1 MTPDHSSLEAQLSK
15 LTPSPLDSALLER
28 LEACTDG
35 SITTLTPTELQFEAS
50 LRKTRPQALPQ
61 DLLAD
66 LEGIFS
72 GVPFAQ
78 NEKVVLFPKSS
89 AKSGKIA
96 RFPRPMWAAAAA
108 VALIG
113 AASALLMPSRQEQ
126 APIAQ
131 ASASAPSAP
140 VKNNS
145 NIVPAGYN
153 DEGVIWNQNDQ
164 PRRVLRVRYDDYIL
178 KTDATGKQ
186 VKILTPRY
194 EYVLIPEKAD

>member
-1 MTPDHSSLEAQLSK
+1 MTPDHSSLETQLNK

-66 LEGIFS
+66 LEGIFA

-78 NEKVVLFPKSS
+78 DEKVVLFPKSS
-89 AKSGKIA
+89 AKIGKIT

-126 APIAQ
+126 APIVQ
-131 ASASAPSAP
+131 ISPSATSAPIN
-140 VKNNS
+140 NNS

-178 KTDATGKQ
+178 KKDATGKQ

>member
-1 MTPDHSSLEAQLSK
+1 MTADHSSLETQLNK

-66 LEGIFS
+66 LEGIFA

-78 NEKVVLFPKSS
+78 DEKVVLFPKSS
-89 AKSGKIA
+89 AKIGKIT

-126 APIAQ
+126 APIVQ
-131 ASASAPSAP
+131 ISPSATSAPSN
-140 VKNNS
+140 NNS

-178 KTDATGKQ
+178 KKDATGKQ